1 MIVPLLLALSAAA
14 AKPAA
19 TAVAPV
25 AEPQVQLSDIDQAIR
40 VGRLEQAQ
48 IMVGR
53 ALATGQKGAHV
64 DLILADLAYALGKNE
79 EALLRYQALLAIAP
93 DDGALAE
100 RAGISA
106 LKAGQVEVAVG
117 LLDRSTKS
125 PNASCRAWNAR
136 GVAADFLHDWATAD
150 RDYERAAILAPQEAD
165 IVNNQG
171 WSRLLRGDWN
181 GAVGFFEQ
189 AAARDPKSPR
199 IANNLELARAAL
211 SVDLPKRRPGEED
224 KDWAARLNDAGV
236 AAQLM
241 GNKARAVAAFSQA
254 LEARGVW
261 YDRAA
266 NNLKA
271 ANSK

>member
-125 PNASCRAWNAR
+125 PNASWRAWNAR
-136 GVAADFLHDWATAD
+136 GVAADFRATGQTGIMIAGGGVPMD
-150 RDYERAAILAPQEAD
+150 AVISDFGAGAAEMLSPD
-165 IVNNQG
+165 
-171 WSRLLRGDWN
+171 
-181 GAVGFFEQ
+181 
-189 AAARDPKSPR
+189 AAA
-199 IANNLELARAAL
+199 NHAL
-211 SVDLPKRRPGEED
+211 CG
-224 KDWAARLNDAGV
+224 A
-236 AAQLM
+236 
-241 GNKARAVAAFSQA
+241 
-254 LEARGVW
+254 
-261 YDRAA
+261 
-266 NNLKA
+266 
-271 ANSK
+271 